1 MDKRET
7 IVTFRNRLREVMEQN
22 DESQASFSRRVGLDR
37 STLSQ
42 LLDEDRDRLPR
53 AETIIAIASA
63 AQVSIDWLLGLSQEG
78 PVGPEVVQR
87 VLEIETEAGS
97 PIDHRL
103 QRWHDEAAGYRI
115 RYVPSGIPD
124 LLKTEG
130 VIRFEH
136 HQFSGEV
143 SQALATA
150 SAVRLAQVR
159 QPDSDM
165 EMCSSLQLL
174 ESFARGEGIWRD
186 LPWSVR
192 QEQLEA
198 MAEIL
203 DELYPSLR
211 WFLFD
216 GLSTYSVPFT
226 IFGPLRAAVYF
237 GSMYFVLNSTEHV
250 RLLSRYFDQL
260 VRSARVQPPSV
271 WSLIQGLIEEGI
283 AREGGGAYRPGGAGK
298 VEGP

>member
-22 DESQASFSRRVGLDR
+22 DENQATFARRVGLDR

-53 AETIIAIASA
+53 AETIVAIASA

-78 PVGPEVVQR
+78 RIGTEVIQR

-97 PIDHRL
+97 PVDHRL
-103 QRWHDEAAGYRI
+103 QRWHEEAAGYRI
-115 RYVPSGIPD
+115 RYVPSGVPD
-124 LLKTEG
+124 LLKTEAL
-130 VIRFEH
+130 IRYEH
-136 HQFSGEV
+136 SHVAGQV
-143 SQALATA
+143 SESLATTA
-150 SAVRLAQVR
+150 AALLAQMR
-159 QPDSDM
+159 QPDSDL
-165 EMCSSLQLL
+165 EMCSPLQLL
-174 ESFARGEGIWRD
+174 EGFARGEGIWRD
-186 LPWSVR
+186 LPWPER
-192 QEQLEA
+192 RRQLES
-198 MAEIL
+198 MAALL

-216 GLSTYSVPFT
+216 GLSTFSVPFT
-226 IFGPLRAAVYF
+226 LFGPLRAAVYF

-260 VRSARVQPPSV
+260 VRAARVQPPSV
-271 WSLIQGLIEEGI
+271 PAMITGLIEEVS
-283 AREGGGAYRPGGAGK
+283 AREERGGQA
-298 VEGP
+298 